1 MIFYDFRELQVKNVR
16 LVHEEENNEFEEK
29 KRLK

>member
-16 LVHEEENNEFEEK
+16 LVNEEENIEYEAK
-29 KRLK
+29 KK